1 MLPLLAVDSK
11 RMVVQPDRWIRDEGE
26 ADLVFECLHRS
37 EDPVAACRAIDAICS
52 GVSDPRF
59 ALRLPSR
66 RPRSTA
72 TAGGGGGGGVPS
84 TTTVAPP
91 LDDDT
96 PLVPVTMLFSRVFSL
111 LDGLDCWRL
120 MSPQLRRLISLNP
133 SAFAGA
139 VIARAAIHSSRS
151 GGGGGDGG
159 IDVGGSSP
167 GWEGRHAGDGSPLSA
182 SSSSSAASS
191 PCSSPA
197 SCGQPA
203 SKRRCF
209 ALAGDKMSLNPPAE
223 GKKSRVDSSSGSAA
237 AAAGGVSADS
247 WRAVA
252 GDVLASAM
260 PEVARGRMQ
269 GVRGCCAVAD
279 RACSSGAVLGCDA
292 AYSPLPLMV
301 RALQDVAGDI
311 AAARMVRDT
320 FSWVVRGERDLE
332 EAPGATLAERERR
345 LDQLG
350 SLVWSLGDLRRSLS
364 LHGEGAGKSEA
375 ATGAAGAVVS
385 GDGSSG
391 SGGASLMRVVV
402 EQMEV
407 HLVGVLD
414 TAASMPLPECPFPS
428 YKMDSGYACEHAGC
442 PAPGFERDE
451 DWGCCVTCM
460 EVVKPFLDSPYE
472 CWTSWVPWAGTDG
485 DKFSPGFY
493 QRLGLQCSIEGG
505 AVKAVVLTKPHGT
518 MEIHDAMQPIRD
530 ALYLRDRALNLLTS
544 ANSLAWLHFDGEERL
559 GHCGDPSGAGGG
571 DGDGGDGGGI
581 DVDVDLGVDFGFSF
595 DVGSGSC
602 HDGNGKAAST
612 DVYVANNGF
621 RPCVGG
627 AAGGPV
633 GGSGGNGLIA
643 MDFDAVAA
651 AAAEASSENWHTLE
665 DSNDRREFMGG
676 GGDRVNG
683 VAATA
688 NAARSTPGPTS
699 RCCWEQE
706 CPASSRSESGSSVSD
721 GALLQAAARAVNNAQ
736 AQAAAAASAA
746 TTRNDDCDLDSVSF
760 CELNVCAAMDM
771 AGSGAAAAEA
781 AASSVPPSR
790 EVLDLPDVGARGCV
804 SHGGAH
810 GTSCTGAGRAGARRR
825 LDREGVLVE
834 KRVWEERGE
843 AGEGTSG
850 EKNEEQPPSLLT
862 AGAGK
867 SRAKQAD
874 GGQGVRVAENGSAGL
889 EEQGAAVRSGGSRHR
904 FAGGVHTAHGGEPAS
919 APVSCCAA
927 GARAAEQRLL
937 NAELFQGQTPNNLSS
952 TVFPEKKAVSSET
965 GAATKTPAEE
975 AVEAVAAAVAAN
987 GGDTSEGIEESGSG
1001 CIQS

>member
-1 MLPLLAVDSK
+1 MTADVVALA
-11 RMVVQPDRWIRDEGE
+11 RQPDRWIRDEGE

-52 GVSDPRF
+52 GMSDPRF
-59 ALRLPSR
+59 ALRLPSC

-72 TAGGGGGGGVPS
+72 TGGGGGGGGGGVPS
-84 TTTVAPP
+84 TTTVPPP

-151 GGGGGDGG
+151 GGGGGGGGGGDGG
-159 IDVGGSSP
+159 IDVGGSS
-167 GWEGRHAGDGSPLSA
+167 RRDGKGGM
-182 SSSSSAASS
+182 
-191 PCSSPA
+191 PA
-197 SCGQPA
+197 TAPA
-203 SKRRCF
+203 SKRPCF
-209 ALAGDKMSLNPPAE
+209 ALAGDKMTSLNPPAE
-223 GKKSRVDSSSGSAA
+223 GKKSGVDSSSGLAA
-237 AAAGGVSADS
+237 AAAAAGVSADS

-269 GVRGCCAVAD
+269 GVRGCCAVVD
-279 RACSSGAVLGCDA
+279 RSCSSGAVLGCDA

-301 RALQDVAGDI
+301 RALQDIAGDI

-350 SLVWSLGDLRRSLS
+350 SLVWTLGDLRRSLS

-375 ATGAAGAVVS
+375 ATGAGGAVAS
-385 GDGSSG
+385 GDDGSG
-391 SGGASLMRVVV
+391 GGGASLMRVVV

-451 DWGCCVTCM
+451 ECCVTCM

-472 CWTSWVPWAGTDG
+472 CWTSWVPWAGIDG

-518 MEIHDAMQPIRD
+518 MAIHDAMQPVRD

-544 ANSLAWLHFDGEERL
+544 ANSLAWLHFDAEERL
-559 GHCGDPSGAGGG
+559 GHCGDPSGGGGSGAGGG
-571 DGDGGDGGGI
+571 DGDGYGGGSGDGDGGVI
-581 DVDVDLGVDFGFSF
+581 DVGVDLDVDFGFSF

-602 HDGNGKAAST
+602 HDGGGKAAST
-612 DVYVANNGF
+612 DVLMTNNGF
-621 RPCVGG
+621 RPGVGG

-633 GGSGGNGLIA
+633 GGGGGAGLIA

-651 AAAEASSENWHTLE
+651 AAAEASSENWHTVE
-665 DSNDRREFMGG
+665 DSNDRREFVGG
-676 GGDRVNG
+676 GGDRVDG

-688 NAARSTPGPTS
+688 NAARSTPGPTG

-706 CPASSRSESGSSVSD
+706 CPASSRNVGV
-721 GALLQAAARAVNNAQ
+721 RA
-736 AQAAAAASAA
+736 
-746 TTRNDDCDLDSVSF
+746 
-760 CELNVCAAMDM
+760 
-771 AGSGAAAAEA
+771 
-781 AASSVPPSR
+781 
-790 EVLDLPDVGARGCV
+790 CV
-804 SHGGAH
+804 SHGGAN
-810 GTSCTGAGRAGARRR
+810 GTNCAGAGRAGARRR
-825 LDREGVLVE
+825 FDREGVLVE

-862 AGAGK
+862 GAGE
-867 SRAKQAD
+867 SRAKPTD

-889 EEQGAAVRSGGSRHR
+889 EGQGAAVRSGGSRHR
-904 FAGGVHTAHGGEPAS
+904 FAGGVHTAHGGEPAA

-927 GARAAEQRLL
+927 GARAAEQRLV
-937 NAELFQGQTPNNLSS
+937 NAELFQGQTPNDLSS
-952 TVFPEKKAVSSET
+952 TVFPEKKAVSSGT
-965 GAATKTPAEE
+965 GAAAKTPAEE

-987 GGDTSEGIEESGSG
+987 DGDTSEGMEESGSG